1 MTTSAIIAEISTVV
15 TGAIGWAGQ
24 FVTFVTEN
32 PLVLMFVTFGL
43 IGTGIGI
50 LMRLMRG

>member
-1 MTTSAIIAEISTVV
+1 MTTGAIILSINEVV

-24 FVTFVTEN
+24 FVDFVTSN

-43 IGTGIGI
+43 IGTGIGV
-50 LMRLMRG
+50 LMRLIRG